1 VKSFLNFVSEN
12 TGLQKQQTGFGS
24 TDVEL
29 AGERAK
35 AEAVLAAR
43 GEQVSTF
50 DGMGGP
56 RDLLRKSNRADQEVR
71 QAKLEKQKSMHSGV
85 AAATPTPVAGG
96 Y

>member
-1 VKSFLNFVSEN
+1 MKSFLNFVSEN

-35 AEAVLAAR
+35 AEAVLTAR

-50 DGMGGP
+50 DGIGDA

-71 QAKLEKQKSMHSGV
+71 QAKLEKKKSIHRGV
-85 AAATPTPVAGG
+85 SAATPTPVMG

>member
-1 VKSFLNFVSEN
+1 MKSFLNFVSEN
-12 TGLQKQQTGFGS
+12 TGLQKQQTGFGT

-35 AEAVLAAR
+35 AAAVLTAR
-43 GEQVSTF
+43 GEKVSTF
-50 DGMGGP
+50 DGMGDA
-56 RDLLRKSNRADQEVR
+56 RKDLRTMNRADQEVT

-85 AAATPTPVAGG
+85 AAATPTPVMG

>member
-1 VKSFLNFVSEN
+1 MKSFLNFVSEN

-35 AEAVLAAR
+35 AEVLAAR
-43 GEQVSTF
+43 GERVSTF
-50 DGMGGP
+50 DGMGDA

>member
-12 TGLQKQQTGFGS
+12 TGLQKQQTGFGA

-35 AEAVLAAR
+35 AAAVLAAR
-43 GEQVSTF
+43 GEKVSTF
-50 DGMGGP
+50 DGMGDA
-56 RDLLRKSNRADQEVR
+56 RKDLRTMNRADQEVT
-71 QAKLEKQKSMHSGV
+71 QAKLEKQKLMHSGV
-85 AAATPTPVAGG
+85 AAATPTPVMG

>member
-1 VKSFLNFVSEN
+1 MKSFLNFVSEN
-12 TGLQKQQTGFGS
+12 TGLQKQQPGFGS

-50 DGMGGP
+50 DDIGAP

-85 AAATPTPVAGG
+85 AAATPTPVMG